1 MTRIDLVLSLL
12 LWYKGGALLAILDH
26 ESLRN
31 AVEIDDSLDTLDDLV
46 QRVINHDLFLNVT
59 EK

>member
-1 MTRIDLVLSLL
+1 M
-12 LWYKGGALLAILDH
+12 AILDH
-26 ESLRN
+26 ESLQN
-31 AVEIDDSLDTLDDLV
+31 AIEIDDSLDTLDDLV